1 MRTEVTGLSLW
12 AGGMYGSRQA
22 ISDVVKRMTT
32 FPKEMIYMKLRLLAT
47 LYMNLITS
55 EHAIWMI
62 DPKHI
67 YCNIMKSSTRKAW
80 SHDKVCI

>member
-12 AGGMYGSRQA
+12 AGGMHGSRQA
-22 ISDVVKRMTT
+22 ISDVVKRMT
-32 FPKEMIYMKLRLLAT
+32 FPKETIYMKLRPLAT

-62 DPKHI
+62 DHKHI